1 MNELFNLKPVEIA
14 GHQIRA
20 VDARELHTFLEVGRD
35 FSTWIKDRI
44 DQYGFIE
51 GIDYVVAKFGENILN
66 GTEFD
71 SPNLGNQ
78 KQRGGDRR
86 SKEYA
91 LSLDTAKE
99 LSMVENNEQGRIARR
114 YFIECEK
121 RLIAISPEQHRVAAD
136 NWRKNRVHTC
146 DFHKRMCTALVV
158 SRARQDKPTKAHH
171 YINEDRMLNKIL
183 LGMDAEQWKVANG
196 VTGELRDNL
205 SADQLEY
212 LAYLEHTN
220 TTLLEMDMD
229 FQQRKEK
236 LTELLARHLLEKA
249 A

>member
-1 MNELFNLKPVEIA
+1 MNELFNLKPMEIA

-20 VDARELHTFLEVGRD
+20 VDARELHAFLEVGRV
-35 FSTWIKDRI
+35 FASWITDRI
-44 DQYGFIE
+44 KQGCFVE
-51 GIDYVVAKFGENILN
+51 GKDYVLTVTKTGVRSNVV
-66 GTEFD
+66 
-71 SPNLGNQ
+71 Q
-78 KQRGGDRR
+78 KD
-86 SKEYA
+86 YA
-91 LSLDTAKE
+91 ISISMAKE
-99 LSMVENNEQGRIARR
+99 LSMLERNEQGKLARQ

-121 RLIAISPEQHRVAAD
+121 RLIAISPEQHRVAVD

-146 DFHKRMCTALVV
+146 DFHKRMCAALVV

-171 YINEDRMLNKIL
+171 YINEDRMLNKIM

-236 LTELLARHLLEKA
+236 LTELFTRHLLEKTA
-249 A
+249 

>member
-1 MNELFNLKPVEIA
+1 MKELFNLKPVVIA
-14 GHQIRA
+14 GNQIRA
-20 VDARELHTFLEVGRD
+20 VDARELHAFMEVGRV
-35 FSTWIKDRI
+35 FASWITDRI
-44 DQYGFIE
+44 EQGCFVE
-51 GIDYVVAKFGENILN
+51 GKDYVLTVTKTGVRSNVV
-66 GTEFD
+66 
-71 SPNLGNQ
+71 Q
-78 KQRGGDRR
+78 KD
-86 SKEYA
+86 YA
-91 LSLDTAKE
+91 ISISMAKE
-99 LSMVENNEQGRIARR
+99 LSMLERNEQGKLARQ

-121 RLIAISPEQHRVAAD
+121 RLIAISPEQHRVAVD

-146 DFHKRMCTALVV
+146 DFHKRMCAALVV

-183 LGMDAEQWKVANG
+183 LGMDAEQWKTANG

-220 TTLLEMDMD
+220 ITLLEMDMD

-236 LTELLARHLLEKA
+236 LTALFTRHLLEKA

>member
-1 MNELFNLKPVEIA
+1 MSELFNLKPVVIA
-14 GHQIRA
+14 GNQIRA
-20 VDARELHTFLEVGRD
+20 VDARELHAFMEVGRV
-35 FSTWIKDRI
+35 FASWITDRI
-44 DQYGFIE
+44 EQGCFVE
-51 GIDYVVAKFGENILN
+51 GKDYVLTVTKTGVRSNVV
-66 GTEFD
+66 
-71 SPNLGNQ
+71 Q
-78 KQRGGDRR
+78 KD
-86 SKEYA
+86 YA
-91 LSLDTAKE
+91 ISISMAKE
-99 LSMVENNEQGRIARR
+99 LSMLERNEQGKLARQ

-183 LGMDAEQWKVANG
+183 LGMDAEQWKTANG

-205 SADQLEY
+205 SADQLEQ
-212 LAYLEHTN
+212 LVYLEHTN

-236 LTELLARHLLEKA
+236 LTALFTRHLLEKA

>member
-1 MNELFNLKPVEIA
+1 MNELFNLKSVEVA
-14 GHQIRA
+14 GNQIRA

-44 DQYGFIE
+44 EQYGFIE
-51 GIDYVVAKFGENILN
+51 GVDYVVLAKFGENTLQGI
-66 GTEFD
+66 EFD

-121 RLIAISPEQHRVAAD
+121 RLAAIAPEQHQLAVS
-136 NWRKNRVHTC
+136 NWRKGRIEVR
-146 DFHKRMCTALVV
+146 DYQKLMVSALHL
-158 SRARQDKPTKAHH
+158 SRARQGKDTNANH
-171 YINEDRMLNKIL
+171 YTNEANMLYKLL
-183 LGMDAEQWKVANG
+183 LGTTAN
-196 VTGELRDNL
+196 
-205 SADQLEY
+205 
-212 LAYLEHTN
+212 
-220 TTLLEMDMD
+220 
-229 FQQRKEK
+229 
-236 LTELLARHLLEKA
+236 
-249 A
+249 